1 MTSLTL
7 VIPCKDEAKRLM
19 MDAFL
24 DALRDY
30 PYLSFLFVDDGS
42 TDDTAE
48 VLALLERQSPAIHA
62 LYLPKNVGK
71 AEAVRTGV
79 NWLLDNTEAE
89 VVGFWDAD
97 LATPFSELPAFVR
110 ALRGEA
116 AIGSRSRSGAMS
128 RGRSSASVIPSGRS
142 TTSPASPVF
151 DIISPCT
158 F

>member
-19 MDAFL
+19 TDAFL

-71 AEAVRTGV
+71 VEARPPRF
-79 NWLLDNTEAE
+79 LP
-89 VVGFWDAD
+89 AD
-97 LATPFSELPAFVR
+97 LRPRPHRLC
-110 ALRGEA
+110 L
-116 AIGSRSRSGAMS
+116 I
-128 RGRSSASVIPSGRS
+128 
-142 TTSPASPVF
+142 
-151 DIISPCT
+151 
-158 F
+158 